1 MTPNLRLA
9 IMKVKSPIKT
19 IENWFES
26 VDHDTKMLCAFATI
40 ICIATLMSLAIVWG
54 FLIVIG

>member
-1 MTPNLRLA
+1 
-9 IMKVKSPIKT
+9 MKVKSPIKT